1 MGAGCYYTSRIDQE
15 RTFWVEIAEEDEED
29 YSGFEWEDTLQNILD
44 VLEGIGYSCSGRQ
57 RRATNGF
64 FDISLESTY
73 HGEGIVLD
81 FDVLGG
87 LDASTE
93 ALARATYAKSWRKVA
108 RNLMKWGFK
117 LRIATSGY
125 TARYMEQ
132 SDVA

>member
-1 MGAGCYYTSRIDQE
+1 MGAGCYYTSRIDRE
-15 RTFWVEIAEEDEED
+15 RTFWVEVSSEEEED
-29 YSGFEWEDTLQNILD
+29 YSGFEWEDTAQDILN
-44 VLEGIGYSCSGRQ
+44 VLEGIGYSCSGCQ

-73 HGEGIVLD
+73 YGDGIVLN
-81 FDVLGG
+81 FDVREG

-117 LRIATSGY
+117 LKLPTSGY